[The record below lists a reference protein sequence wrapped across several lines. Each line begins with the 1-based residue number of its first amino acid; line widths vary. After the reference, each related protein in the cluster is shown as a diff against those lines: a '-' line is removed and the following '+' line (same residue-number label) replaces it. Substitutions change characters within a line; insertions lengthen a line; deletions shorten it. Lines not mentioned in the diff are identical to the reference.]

1 MSRVLS
7 ILSKAREE
15 LGDTNNTR
23 FTDSKLLEHL
33 NDGIK
38 DFILSTKSLKERLY
52 VELASNVAIYD
63 ISKYALFVERV
74 EYMNTK
80 IDTLS
85 FKELDSI
92 NTMWQYETGNVVK
105 AITFEHQSKGAFR
118 IYPRLNTVDNN
129 IVSSSDY
136 GILVDFSL
144 DDDIVGIPSII
155 DVEQNLQAYLVL
167 YVIKKPNII
176 TLTTPDEE
184 LELDELYDK
193 AFVHYIKAQ
202 CLRNDSDSNN
212 RQFGNEELSAYAM
225 YVVNNNKDFALDNQ
239 VSGDRIIQY
248 KGFM

>member
-23 FTDSKLLEHL
+23 FTDGKLLEHL

-52 VELASNVAIYD
+52 VELASNVAMYD

-85 FKELDSI
+85 FTELDSI

-105 AITFEHQSKGAFR
+105 AITFEHQSKGSFR
-118 IYPRLNTVDNN
+118 IYPRLNTVSNN

-167 YVIKKPNII
+167 YVIKKPNVI
-176 TLTTPDEE
+176 TLTTPNEE

>member
-15 LGDTNNTR
+15 LGDANNTR

-92 NTMWQYETGNVVK
+92 NAMWQYETGNVVK

-118 IYPRLNTVDNN
+118 IYPRLNTVSNN

-167 YVIKKPNII
+167 YVIKKPNVI

>member
-15 LGDTNNTR
+15 LGDVNNTR

-92 NTMWQYETGNVVK
+92 NAMWQYETGNVVK

-118 IYPRLNTVDNN
+118 IYPRLNTVSNN

>member
-15 LGDTNNTR
+15 LGDANNTR

-74 EYMNTK
+74 EYMNAK

-118 IYPRLNTVDNN
+118 IYPRLNTVNNN

-144 DDDIVGIPSII
+144 DDDIVGIPSVV

-176 TLTTPDEE
+176 TLTTPDED

-225 YVVNNNKDFALDNQ
+225 YIVNNNKDFALDNQ

>member
-15 LGDTNNTR
+15 LGDVNNTR

-85 FKELDSI
+85 FTELDSI

>member
-15 LGDTNNTR
+15 LGDVNNTR

-52 VELASNVAIYD
+52 VELASNVAMYD

-105 AITFEHQSKGAFR
+105 AITFEHQSKGSFR
-118 IYPRLNTVDNN
+118 IYPRLNTVSNN

-167 YVIKKPNII
+167 YVIKKPKVI

-225 YVVNNNKDFALDNQ
+225 YIVNNNKDFALDNQ

>member
-15 LGDTNNTR
+15 LGDVNNTR

-85 FKELDSI
+85 FTELDRI
-92 NTMWQYETGNVVK
+92 NAMWQYETGNVVK
-105 AITFEHQSKGAFR
+105 AITFEHQSKGSFR

-167 YVIKKPNII
+167 YVIKKPNVI

-225 YVVNNNKDFALDNQ
+225 YIVNNNKDFALDNQ

>member
-85 FKELDSI
+85 FTELDSI
-92 NTMWQYETGNVVK
+92 NAMWQYETGNVVK

-144 DDDIVGIPSII
+144 DDDIIGIPSII

>member
-23 FTDSKLLEHL
+23 FTNSKLLEHL

-52 VELASNVAIYD
+52 VELASNVAMYD

-105 AITFEHQSKGAFR
+105 AITFEHQSKGSFR

>member
-15 LGDTNNTR
+15 LGDANNTR
-23 FTDSKLLEHL
+23 FTNGKLLEHL

-85 FKELDSI
+85 FTELDSI
-92 NTMWQYETGNVVK
+92 NTRWQYETGNVVK

-167 YVIKKPNII
+167 YVIKKPNVI

>member
-23 FTDSKLLEHL
+23 FTNSKLLEHL

-92 NTMWQYETGNVVK
+92 NAMWQYETGNVVK

-118 IYPRLNTVDNN
+118 IYPRLNTVSNN

>member
-15 LGDTNNTR
+15 LGDVNNTR

-85 FKELDSI
+85 FTELDSI
-92 NTMWQYETGNVVK
+92 NAMWQYETGNVVK

-118 IYPRLNTVDNN
+118 IYPRLNTVNNN

-167 YVIKKPNII
+167 YVIKKPSMI

>member
-15 LGDTNNTR
+15 LGDVNNTR

-105 AITFEHQSKGAFR
+105 AITFEHQSKGSFR
-118 IYPRLNTVDNN
+118 IYPRLNTVSNN

-167 YVIKKPNII
+167 YVIKKPNVI
-176 TLTTPDEE
+176 TLTTPNEE

>member
-15 LGDTNNTR
+15 LGDANNTR

-52 VELASNVAIYD
+52 VELASNVAMYD

-85 FKELDSI
+85 FAELDSI

-105 AITFEHQSKGAFR
+105 AITFEHQSKGSFR
-118 IYPRLNTVDNN
+118 IYPRLNTVSNN

-225 YVVNNNKDFALDNQ
+225 YIVNNNKDFALDNQ

>member
-105 AITFEHQSKGAFR
+105 AITFEHQSKGSFR
-118 IYPRLNTVDNN
+118 IYPRLNTVSNN

-167 YVIKKPNII
+167 YVIKKPNVI
-176 TLTTPDEE
+176 TLTTPNEE

-225 YVVNNNKDFALDNQ
+225 YIVNNNKDFALDNQ

>member
-15 LGDTNNTR
+15 LGDANNTR

-118 IYPRLNTVDNN
+118 IYPRLNTVSNN

-167 YVIKKPNII
+167 YVIKKPNVI

>member
-23 FTDSKLLEHL
+23 FTDGKLLEHL

-74 EYMNTK
+74 EYINTK

-92 NTMWQYETGNVVK
+92 NAMWQYETGNVVK
-105 AITFEHQSKGAFR
+105 AITFEHQSKGSFR

-167 YVIKKPNII
+167 YVIKKPNVI

-212 RQFGNEELSAYAM
+212 RQFGNEELSAYVM

>member
-23 FTDSKLLEHL
+23 FTNSKLLEHL

-92 NTMWQYETGNVVK
+92 NAMWQYETGNVVK

-167 YVIKKPNII
+167 YVIKKPNVI

-225 YVVNNNKDFALDNQ
+225 YIVNNNKDFALDNQ

>member
-92 NTMWQYETGNVVK
+92 NAMWQYETGNVVK

-118 IYPRLNTVDNN
+118 IYPRLNTVNNN

>member
-105 AITFEHQSKGAFR
+105 AITFEHQSKGSFR
-118 IYPRLNTVDNN
+118 IYPRLNTVSNN

-167 YVIKKPNII
+167 YVIKKPNIL

>member
-38 DFILSTKSLKERLY
+38 DFILSTKSLKERLH

-85 FKELDSI
+85 FTELDSI
-92 NTMWQYETGNVVK
+92 NAMWQYETGNVVK

-144 DDDIVGIPSII
+144 DDDIIGIPSII

-167 YVIKKPNII
+167 YVIKKPNVI

>member
-15 LGDTNNTR
+15 LGDANNTR
-23 FTDSKLLEHL
+23 FTNSKLLEHL

-85 FKELDSI
+85 FTELDSI
-92 NTMWQYETGNVVK
+92 NAMWQYETGNVVK

-167 YVIKKPNII
+167 YVIKKPNVI

>member
-15 LGDTNNTR
+15 LGDVNNTR

-52 VELASNVAIYD
+52 VELASNVAMYD

-118 IYPRLNTVDNN
+118 IYPRLNTVNNN

-167 YVIKKPNII
+167 YVIKKPNVI

>member
-52 VELASNVAIYD
+52 VELASNVAMYD

-85 FKELDSI
+85 FTELDSI

-105 AITFEHQSKGAFR
+105 AITFEHQSKGSFR
-118 IYPRLNTVDNN
+118 IYPRLNTVSNN

>member
-23 FTDSKLLEHL
+23 FTDGKLLEHL

-85 FKELDSI
+85 FTELDSI
-92 NTMWQYETGNVVK
+92 NAMWQYETGNVVK

-167 YVIKKPNII
+167 YVIKKPNVI

>member
-85 FKELDSI
+85 FTELDSI

-167 YVIKKPNII
+167 YVIKKPNVI

>member
-15 LGDTNNTR
+15 LGDVNNTR

-85 FKELDSI
+85 FTELDSI
-92 NTMWQYETGNVVK
+92 NAMWQYETGNVVK
-105 AITFEHQSKGAFR
+105 AITFEHQSKGSFR
-118 IYPRLNTVDNN
+118 IYPRLNTVSNN

-144 DDDIVGIPSII
+144 DDDIIGIPSII

>member
-15 LGDTNNTR
+15 LGDVNNTR

-52 VELASNVAIYD
+52 VELASNVAMYD

-92 NTMWQYETGNVVK
+92 NAMWQYETGNVVK

-118 IYPRLNTVDNN
+118 IYPRLNTVSNN

-167 YVIKKPNII
+167 YVIKKPNVI

>member
-23 FTDSKLLEHL
+23 FTNSKLLEHL

-105 AITFEHQSKGAFR
+105 AITFEHQSKGSFR
-118 IYPRLNTVDNN
+118 IYPRLNTVSNN

>member
-23 FTDSKLLEHL
+23 FTNSKLLEHL

-225 YVVNNNKDFALDNQ
+225 YIVNNNKDFALDNQ

>member
-23 FTDSKLLEHL
+23 FTNSKLLEHL

-118 IYPRLNTVDNN
+118 IYPRLNTVSNN

-167 YVIKKPNII
+167 YVIKKPNVI

>member
-23 FTDSKLLEHL
+23 FADGKLLEHL

-105 AITFEHQSKGAFR
+105 AITFEHQSKGSFR
-118 IYPRLNTVDNN
+118 IYPRLNTVSNN

-167 YVIKKPNII
+167 YVIKKPNVI
-176 TLTTPDEE
+176 TLTTPNEE

>member
-23 FTDSKLLEHL
+23 FTNSKLLEHL

-118 IYPRLNTVDNN
+118 IYPRLNTVSNN

-144 DDDIVGIPSII
+144 DDDILGIPSIS

>member
-92 NTMWQYETGNVVK
+92 NAMWQYETGNVVK
-105 AITFEHQSKGAFR
+105 AITFEHQSKGSFR
-118 IYPRLNTVDNN
+118 IYPRLNTVSNN

-167 YVIKKPNII
+167 YVIKKPNVI

>member
-15 LGDTNNTR
+15 LGDANNTR

-92 NTMWQYETGNVVK
+92 NAMWQYETGNVVK

-118 IYPRLNTVDNN
+118 IYPRLNTVSNN

-144 DDDIVGIPSII
+144 DDDILGIPSIS

-167 YVIKKPNII
+167 YVIKKPNVI

-212 RQFGNEELSAYAM
+212 RQFGNEELNAYAM
-225 YVVNNNKDFALDNQ
+225 YIVNNNKDFALDNQ

>member
-15 LGDTNNTR
+15 LGDANNTR

-52 VELASNVAIYD
+52 VELASNVAMYD

-85 FKELDSI
+85 FTELDSI

-118 IYPRLNTVDNN
+118 IYPRLNTVNNN

-167 YVIKKPNII
+167 YVIKKPNVI

>member
-52 VELASNVAIYD
+52 VELASNVAMYD

-92 NTMWQYETGNVVK
+92 NAMWQYETGNVVK

-118 IYPRLNTVDNN
+118 IYPRLNTVSNN

-167 YVIKKPNII
+167 YVIKKPSMI

>member
-15 LGDTNNTR
+15 LGDANNTR

-52 VELASNVAIYD
+52 VELASNVAMYD

-85 FKELDSI
+85 FTELDSI
-92 NTMWQYETGNVVK
+92 NAMWQYETGNVVK

-118 IYPRLNTVDNN
+118 IYPRLNTVSNN

-167 YVIKKPNII
+167 YVIKKPNVI

>member
-52 VELASNVAIYD
+52 VELASNVAMYD

-85 FKELDSI
+85 FTELDSI
-92 NTMWQYETGNVVK
+92 NAMWQYETGNVVK

-225 YVVNNNKDFALDNQ
+225 YIVNNNKDFALDNQ

>member
-15 LGDTNNTR
+15 LGDANNTR

-92 NTMWQYETGNVVK
+92 NAMWQYETGNVVK

-118 IYPRLNTVDNN
+118 IYPRLNTVSNN